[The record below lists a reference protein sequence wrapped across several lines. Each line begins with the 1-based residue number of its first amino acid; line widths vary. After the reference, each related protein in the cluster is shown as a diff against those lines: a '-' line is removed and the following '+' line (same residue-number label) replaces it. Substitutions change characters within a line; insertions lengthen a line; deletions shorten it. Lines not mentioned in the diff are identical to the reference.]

1 MPFYFAVPIS
11 QAVCWYVLIKVFATY
26 PADQIAQATSSSSLH
41 DFAPTLHSFVD
52 ESLFLKSSQMNG
64 NIEWYK
70 APGKPE
76 WHNSAALFKATR
88 YAWDQNENTDDVRRQ
103 NSSLLLRESV
113 TIWNDLGRS

>member
-1 MPFYFAVPIS
+1 MPFYFAGQVS

-64 NIEWYK
+64 DIEM
-70 APGKPE
+70 
-76 WHNSAALFKATR
+76 
-88 YAWDQNENTDDVRRQ
+88 
-103 NSSLLLRESV
+103 
-113 TIWNDLGRS
+113 IWAEAKKR